1 MSTGCQQH
9 PGQVCRLTSPAE
21 ETQRPKSGFNEILL
35 GAVIVLILAFIGLVA
50 GLYALPGGHL
60 ELPELLPGVR
70 VAREANL
77 PVGASRVVSWGDQ
90 IILVIRSD
98 EQRYSALQG
107 ISPDDNCIL
116 EWDLE
121 AQRVVSPC
129 SHLVFDL
136 RGNVVK
142 GLTTAPL
149 LRYSVFTRAGV
160 VFVGREL

>member
-1 MSTGCQQH
+1 MSARQENTD
-9 PGQVCRLTSPAE
+9 
-21 ETQRPKSGFNEILL
+21 RPKSGFNEILL
-35 GAVIVLILAFIGLVA
+35 GGVIMLILAMIGLIV

-60 ELPELLPGVR
+60 ELPDLLPGVQ

-107 ISPDDNCIL
+107 TSPDDNCIL
-116 EWDLE
+116 EWDVE

-129 SHLVFDL
+129 SNLVFDL

-149 LRYSVFTRAGV
+149 LRYSVFTRGGV

>member
-1 MSTGCQQH
+1 MIS
-9 PGQVCRLTSPAE
+9 L
-21 ETQRPKSGFNEILL
+21 
-35 GAVIVLILAFIGLVA
+35 IV

-60 ELPELLPGVR
+60 ELPELLPGVQ

-90 IILVIRSD
+90 TILVIRSD

-107 ISPDDNCIL
+107 TSPDDDCIL
-116 EWDLE
+116 EWDVE

-129 SHLVFDL
+129 SNLVFDL

-142 GLTTAPL
+142 GLTTTPL
-149 LRYSVFTRAGV
+149 LRYSVFTRGGV